1 MSLVY
6 SAIVPHPP
14 IIIPNIG
21 KENANKLENT
31 IKSYEKIRKELI
43 KNDVDTIFIISPHGS
58 VQSKS
63 FTLNLSPEF
72 YCDFKNFGDLET
84 KETWIGNIGLAHR
97 IKEHLETRA
106 PLQMTTEH
114 ELDHGSAIPLM
125 LLTKG
130 LNKIKIIP
138 LYYSGLS
145 NEAHFQFGQLLN
157 RELNY
162 NKDRIAVIASGDL
175 SHRITK
181 DAPAGYSPKGK
192 KFDKKLI
199 ELLSKNKTDEILKMD
214 HELISD
220 AGECGLKSILILLGI
235 LDSIKHV
242 PKLLSYEYPFGVGY
256 LTMSFEM

>member
-1 MSLVY
+1 MSIVY

-21 KENANKLENT
+21 KENVKKLDAT
-31 IKSYEKIRKELI
+31 VKSFERIQKELI
-43 KNDVDTIFIISPHGS
+43 KNEVDTIFIISPHGS
-58 VQSKS
+58 VQSES

-84 KETWIGNIGLAHR
+84 RQTWAGNIGLAHR
-97 IKEHLETRA
+97 IREQLETKA

-114 ELDHGSAIPLM
+114 ELDHGSAIPLL
-125 LLTKG
+125 LLTKE
-130 LNKIKIIP
+130 LKNIKVIP

-145 NEAHFQFGQLLN
+145 DEAHFQFGQLLN
-157 RELNY
+157 RELIY

-199 ELLSKNKTDEILKMD
+199 ELLSKNKTEEILKMD
-214 HELISD
+214 PELISE

-235 LDSIKHV
+235 INNIKHV

-256 LTMSFEM
+256 LTMSFDM